1 MATNKKMREI
11 NKKIIVLFL
20 VFTFVFSP
28 VLAMPAQA
36 QWVVWDPGN
45 FATNITEQIKDF
57 GLDAVAWTIVNL
69 IIERMSASTVKWIN
83 SGFKG
88 SPAFVENPEAFFG
101 NMGDKIAGQFIFSS
115 PNLNFL
121 CGPLQAKIKLALS
134 NNYTQRDRR
143 NWQCSVTGIA
153 NNVDAF
159 MNNFENGGWEGFF
172 ELSQGP
178 NTPIGAYLQV
188 EGEMMQ
194 QIANK
199 QDLANKDLL
208 QGKGFMSYKK
218 CKSGT
223 EVPPPDSNGLTSC
236 DLSYN
241 NCLKGGKALPGEC
254 SEALSNCNKNNPT
267 AGIAVGDCADKN
279 KETVTPGSVISDQLN
294 KQLGLGQDKLAA
306 ADEINEIVSA
316 LLNKLVSS
324 VVGGIGRGL
333 RGLSRP
339 DSTQTGSPT
348 FTSQL
353 AERKPGDQVVGYF
366 CFDNETDPSSP
377 QYDIDPNVCKYP
389 DTPNTDILDVPPPNL
404 DYDLNA
410 GKPAYDPGYP
420 TAP

>member
-1 MATNKKMREI
+1 MIHKNE
-11 NKKIIVLFL
+11 KKIRKSIASICLLAL
-20 VFTFVFSP
+20 VFVSMSP
-28 VLAMPAQA
+28 IFAKKADAFLGIGDVVLDPANLVQNTVSAISEPITAASTLAQA
-36 QWVVWDPGN
+36 
-45 FATNITEQIKDF
+45 TKDM

-134 NNYTQRDRR
+134 NSYTQYDRR
-143 NWQCSVTGIA
+143 NWQCSLTGIA

-159 MNNFENGGWEGFF
+159 MNDFENGGWEGFF

-178 NTPIGAYLQV
+178 QNPIGAYLQV

-194 QIANK
+194 QIANQK
-199 QDLANKDLL
+199 DLANKDLL

-218 CKSGT
+218 CKSNAAKICMNVDPTSGKCL
-223 EVPPPDSNGLTSC
+223 DS
-236 DLSYN
+236 
-241 NCLKGGKALPGEC
+241 
-254 SEALSNCNKNNPT
+254 
-267 AGIAVGDCADKN
+267 DCAEAD

-294 KQLGLGQDKLAA
+294 KQLGLGQDKLAV

-324 VVGGIGRGL
+324 VIGGIGSGL
-333 RGLSRP
+333 RGLSNP

-353 AERKPGDQVVGYF
+353 TERKPGDQIVGYF
-366 CFDNETDPSSP
+366 CLDNETDPSSP

-389 DTPNTDILDVPPPNL
+389 DTPNTDILNIPLPNL
-404 DYDLNA
+404 EVPSTLSEVCNSQSPSFDAEACLDATRGTTPNF
-410 GKPAYDPGYP
+410 
-420 TAP
+420 